1 VCNALEICI
10 YANQAVFVDKFASGH
25 IDRFLLPPS
34 FARRDLLA
42 ARDHVLVKP
51 DVIFPGQVDQARTIM
66 QL

>member
-1 VCNALEICI
+1 MHLR
-10 YANQAVFVDKFASGH
+10 FVSTRTKQ
-25 IDRFLLPPS
+25 FLLTNLPQAILIAFFSLPPLPV
-34 FARRDLLA
+34 AIDLLA